1 METTIQPPNSVE
13 VPSAPLELSKDE
25 LERKMR
31 EAAACLDGSR
41 MAKVSL
47 LSGLSPERIKKLGG
61 V

>member
-1 METTIQPPNSVE
+1 METTIQPPNNIE

-25 LERKMR
+25 LERRMR
-31 EAAACLDGSR
+31 EAAARLDGSR
-41 MAKVSL
+41 TAKVSL